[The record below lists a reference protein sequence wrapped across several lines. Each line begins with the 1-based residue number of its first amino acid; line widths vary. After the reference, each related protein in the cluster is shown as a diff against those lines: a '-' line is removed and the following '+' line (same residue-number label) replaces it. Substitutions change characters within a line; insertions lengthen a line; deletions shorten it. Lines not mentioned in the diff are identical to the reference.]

1 MKNRRFPETGLQRPG
16 LKTAVYH
23 MSALGIFF
31 AAASL
36 SLMSNDRGRIY
47 LSFLKVFADYHLAG
61 SDALGEAAGYCHVCA
76 LHPPEIKYMAL
87 VLDKQKLTLL
97 NEY

>member
-1 MKNRRFPETGLQRPG
+1 
-16 LKTAVYH
+16 

-36 SLMSNDRGRIY
+36 SLMSNERGRIY
-47 LSFLKVFADYHLAG
+47 LSLKVVADYHLAA
-61 SDALGEAAGYCHVCA
+61 SDALVEAAGYCHVCA

-97 NEY
+97 NKY

>member
-1 MKNRRFPETGLQRPG
+1 MKNRRFRETGLQRPG

-36 SLMSNDRGRIY
+36 SLMSNERGRIY
-47 LSFLKVFADYHLAG
+47 LSLKVVADYHLSG
-61 SDALGEAAGYCHVCA
+61 SDALGKAAGYCH
-76 LHPPEIKYMAL
+76 EIKYL
-87 VLDKQKLTLL
+87 HGSTS
-97 NEY
+97 